1 MQSGDS
7 NLCNDLR
14 KCSYFQEKSE
24 KKRNFLLKC
33 FADTEN
39 CRTFASQSRNNE
51 ITCKQRNPV
60 ISILQLATCDATTLP
75 KVEGRNDG
83 KVTCPLCTQPTALAK
98 MQACKVSEDKQKA
111 INCISQKTE

>member
-1 MQSGDS
+1 MCKHFGKT
-7 NLCNDLR
+7 N
-14 KCSYFQEKSE
+14 YFREKSE
-24 KKRNFLLKC
+24 KKRNFLLEN

-39 CRTFASQSRNNE
+39 CRTFAVQSRNNE
-51 ITCKQRNPV
+51 ITYKQRNPV
-60 ISILQLATCDATTLP
+60 ISKLQLATCDATTLP

-98 MQACKVSEDKQKA
+98 MQACKVSEYKQKA

>member
-1 MQSGDS
+1 MQSRDYNS
-7 NLCNDLR
+7 CKEIR

-24 KKRNFLLKC
+24 KKRNFLPKY

-51 ITCKQRNPV
+51 ITSKQRNPV

-75 KVEGRNDG
+75 KVEG
-83 KVTCPLCTQPTALAK
+83 KMTAK
-98 MQACKVSEDKQKA
+98 
-111 INCISQKTE
+111 

>member
-1 MQSGDS
+1 MQLFS
-7 NLCNDLR
+7 R
-14 KCSYFQEKSE
+14 
-24 KKRNFLLKC
+24 KKREKRIFCLKY
-33 FADTEN
+33 FAGSEN

-51 ITCKQRNPV
+51 ITSKQRNPV

-98 MQACKVSEDKQKA
+98 MQACKVSEYKQKA

>member
-1 MQSGDS
+1 MLFVYVSDF
-7 NLCNDLR
+7 LLIFRIFLR
-14 KCSYFQEKSE
+14 KSLRNY
-24 KKRNFLLKC
+24 KKLLI
-33 FADTEN
+33 
-39 CRTFASQSRNNE
+39 FASQSRNNE